1 MKTIIYNNFILNVP
15 DRYYHDNL
23 TNRFKKGIY
32 EKEEITI
39 CKKYIKNND
48 NVLELGSYLW
58 YIACNLS
65 KICNSVTSIEANP
78 ELKDSLELTKNVN
91 NLNNVEFINGCL
103 DITNTEVDFQTY
115 GNIVAGSADREDLQ
129 INNVRGWGDTL
140 KMYKVNTILLED
152 IKHHDK
158 INVLVIDIE
167 GGELTF
173 LEKFKNFIETNI
185 NKMCIELHGHLMK
198 GGRTFDIQCL
208 GLIKQMGFKQIE
220 QIGISYYFEKK

>member
-1 MKTIIYNNFILNVP
+1 MNTIITNNFILHVP

-23 TNRFKKGIY
+23 TDRFKEGVY

-48 NVLELGSYLW
+48 NVLELGSCLG

-115 GNIVAGSADREDLQ
+115 SNIVAGSADREDLQ

-152 IKHHDK
+152 IKNHDK

-198 GGRTFDIQCL
+198 GGITFDIQCL
-208 GLIKQMGFKQIE
+208 GLIEQMGFKQIE
-220 QIGISYYFEKK
+220 QIEMSYYFEKK